1 MYIFVY
7 IANCNFVLNSVQYNY
22 KVKQDQIPK
31 PQQEDTTMSK
41 NDLHSVIKELKE
53 YKLLKE
59 EAEARITELENVV
72 KAEMKS
78 QNLDKMGVGEYKCS
92 LSTITSNRVDS
103 KALQENR
110 PDIFNL
116 FIKQSTFERLTIR

>member
-1 MYIFVY
+1 
-7 IANCNFVLNSVQYNY
+7 
-22 KVKQDQIPK
+22 
-31 PQQEDTTMSK
+31 MSK

-78 QNLDKMGVGEYKCS
+78 QNIDKMGVGEYKCS

-116 FIKQSTFERLTIR
+116 FTKQSTFERLTIR